1 MKIAIAKLDAALD
14 KFWIGVVLHAYHRLM
29 SAHYRR
35 KAARLAQKVQG
46 RANEI
51 QNPAYQVRVRIP
63 RHPATQSA
71 LIWPGIPGPSGH
83 LFHGH
88 PAGQSERSD
97 AGVA

>member
-51 QNPAYQVRVRIP
+51 QNPAYQVR
-63 RHPATQSA
+63 
-71 LIWPGIPGPSGH
+71 
-83 LFHGH
+83 
-88 PAGQSERSD
+88 AGQRSVFKPSPPSP
-97 AGVA
+97 AS

>member
-46 RANEI
+46 RTNEI
-51 QNPAYQVRVRIP
+51 QNPAYQVRAKDQFLSH
-63 RHPATQSA
+63 RHQVLRHDLEAK
-71 LIWPGIPGPSGH
+71 LIRG
-83 LFHGH
+83 
-88 PAGQSERSD
+88 ETC
-97 AGVA
+97 